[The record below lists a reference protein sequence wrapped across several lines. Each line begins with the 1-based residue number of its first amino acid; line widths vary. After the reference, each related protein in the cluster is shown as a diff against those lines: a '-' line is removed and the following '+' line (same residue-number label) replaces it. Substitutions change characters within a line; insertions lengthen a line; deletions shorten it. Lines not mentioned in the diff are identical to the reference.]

1 MHLDHA
7 AAQAH
12 LKAAARETLLRVQQ
26 DYQRAPLKLKP
37 LLAYLEAH
45 LFEPDLN
52 VNQLKRACGVRDNSM
67 PMQFRKALGDSPR
80 NYIAGCRFEIATKLL
95 RESDIPVWQ
104 IADLLGFSSL
114 QAFSR
119 AFAEWSGQRP
129 TKFRKMHAA
138 QASPVELSRTDTL
151 RKALLGGLEAR
162 EAQNLLQCLHDI
174 YATRPST
181 EGSVSSSSKAGPVVE
196 PDELGWAEDLWTR
209 IVEFPISEQRASI
222 RAAKITSPAL
232 FYLLHAKS
240 REIGRD
246 NRPRSLQ
253 IAELALES
261 LYAGELQILHEG
273 QLDVVQL
280 LNLKA
285 RAWAWLG
292 QARRLALDF
301 PGAEKAF
308 QTAEAYLPHEQQE
321 RLVRAEILQ
330 YRAGLRWYQ
339 RRFSEAIDL
348 QERAVSLFRLVGE
361 SHPLAE
367 ALILRSLIQR
377 YAGQSEAGVIG
388 LHEASQLIDERS
400 HPFLTLS
407 AFYNLAMA
415 YARAEQ
421 YDQAAELIPKTT
433 QLCDRLNSRRTRMHL
448 LALEGLVAA
457 GQHRPEEAESKL
469 LEAREGFLESG
480 EVGFAA
486 TVSLEL
492 ALLYSNQPQ
501 QLSKVM
507 SMTLEA
513 ISIFESLNIHQEAF
527 VALGLLR
534 ENLEKHQLSTLALK
548 NIKKFLAEV
557 RRDPTA
563 PLSWANTLTI

>member
-12 LKAAARETLLRVQQ
+12 LKAAGRETLLRVQQ
-26 DYQRAPLKLKP
+26 DYQRAPLKIKP

-45 LFEPDLN
+45 LFDPDLN
-52 VNQLKRACGVRDNSM
+52 VNHLKRACGVRDNSM

-95 RESDIPVWQ
+95 RDSDIPVWQ

-129 TKFRKMHAA
+129 TRFRKLHAA

-151 RKALLGGLEAR
+151 RKALLGSLETH
-162 EAQNLLQCLHDI
+162 EAQNLMQCLHDI
-174 YATRPST
+174 YST
-181 EGSVSSSSKAGPVVE
+181 QGSEQEIAPLSKVTLTTT
-196 PDELGWAEDLWTR
+196 DEDLRQAEDFWQR
-209 IVEFPISEQRASI
+209 IEDLAPEEQRSSV
-222 RAAKITSPAL
+222 RAAKISSPAL
-232 FYLLHAKS
+232 FHLLHRKS

-246 NRPRSLQ
+246 NRPRSLE

-261 LYAGELQILHEG
+261 LYAGELEILLG
-273 QLDVVQL
+273 NRLDVLDL

-301 PGAEKAF
+301 DGAEKAF
-308 QTAEAYLPHEQQE
+308 STAEAYLPTE
-321 RLVRAEILQ
+321 RQDRRVRAEILQ

-339 RRFSEAIDL
+339 RRFDEAIDL

-367 ALILRSLIQR
+367 SLILRSLIQR
-377 YAGQSEAGVIG
+377 YAGRSEAGLAG
-388 LHEASQLIDERS
+388 LQEALQLIDS
-400 HPFLTLS
+400 SSQPFLLLS
-407 AFYNLAMA
+407 AYYNLAVA
-415 YARAEQ
+415 HARAGQFE
-421 YDQAAELIPKTT
+421 QAAELLPKTKA
-433 QLCDRLNSRRTRMHL
+433 LCAHLSSRRTHHHIQSLEALVLQGQEQTKAAEEKL
-448 LALEGLVAA
+448 LA
-457 GQHRPEEAESKL
+457 
-469 LEAREGFLESG
+469 AREGFLEGG

-486 TVSLEL
+486 AVSLEL
-492 ALLYSNQPQ
+492 ALLYSHQPDRFSEVTS
-501 QLSKVM
+501 L
-507 SMTLEA
+507 TLEA
-513 ISIFESLNIHQEAF
+513 ISVFESLNIHQEAL
-527 VALGLLR
+527 VALRLLR
-534 ENLEKHQLSTLALK
+534 ENLDKQQASRAALK
-548 NIKKFLAEV
+548 EIKEFLDEV

-563 PLSWANTLTI
+563 PLSWANNLSI